1 MKPLSTCEHCGDVHA
16 IVLQEQRRRNGVVV
30 GYTQCPACQHRA
42 VFSVTTPQI
51 RELQKRCQH
60 RAVFSVTTPQIREL
74 QKRIRSVKSQYDKA
88 KRIKKADRLLT
99 EYSNL
104 KERISLLMQPLVE
117 KANEEMNQ

>member
-1 MKPLSTCEHCGDVHA
+1 MNRERKQRYRYQGKAMNQPISKCEHCGDVHA
-16 IVLQEQRRRNGVVV
+16 IVMQEQRRKNGVVI
-30 GYTQCPACQHRA
+30 GYIQCPA
-42 VFSVTTPQI
+42 
-51 RELQKRCQH
+51 CQH

-88 KRIKKADRLLT
+88 KRLKKADRLLT